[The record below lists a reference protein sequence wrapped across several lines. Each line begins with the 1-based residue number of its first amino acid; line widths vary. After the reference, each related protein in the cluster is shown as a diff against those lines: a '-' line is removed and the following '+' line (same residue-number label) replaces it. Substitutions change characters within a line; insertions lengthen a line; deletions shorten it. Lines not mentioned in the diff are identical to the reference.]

1 MLPFFFIIRQ
11 KKKEERVRFSFFKF
25 KTEFLRFLVNYL
37 DTINNIIK
45 KMARKA
51 KNCKANIIVKKLSRN
66 KFNLQFLAILKMND
80 YIRAITNILGIK
92 INIII
97 ENNKSDTQ
105 YTEKT
110 VAYYKLQ
117 NGYTLYI
124 REKESYSIFDMY
136 IIARELRIMWQFNKN
151 FEYYFYGYRLNGM
164 TEEQYESH
172 ISNID
177 ADVFAYLIIKNNYQ
191 KEIKRNYKYISS
203 ELKFRKLLNMSESK
217 GKYLK

>member
-1 MLPFFFIIRQ
+1 
-11 KKKEERVRFSFFKF
+11 
-25 KTEFLRFLVNYL
+25 
-37 DTINNIIK
+37 
-45 KMARKA
+45 MARKA
-51 KNCKANIIVKKLSRN
+51 KNCKSNIIVNKLSRN
-66 KFNLQFLAILKMND
+66 EFNLQFLAILKMND
-80 YIRAITNILGIK
+80 YIRTITNILGIK

-97 ENNKSDTQ
+97 ENDKSDTQ

-117 NGYTLYI
+117 NGYILYI
-124 REKESYSIFDMY
+124 REKEDYSIFDMY

-172 ISNID
+172 VSNID
-177 ADVFAYLIIKNNYQ
+177 ADVFAYLIIKNKCK
-191 KEIKRNYKYISS
+191 KEIKRNYKYNSS
-203 ELKFRKLLNMSESK
+203 ELKFKKLLNMAESE

>member
-1 MLPFFFIIRQ
+1 
-11 KKKEERVRFSFFKF
+11 
-25 KTEFLRFLVNYL
+25 
-37 DTINNIIK
+37 
-45 KMARKA
+45 MARKA

-66 KFNLQFLAILKMND
+66 KFNLQFLTILKMND
-80 YIRAITNILGIK
+80 YIRTITGILGIK
-92 INIII
+92 LNIII
-97 ENNKSDTQ
+97 ENDKSDTQ

-124 REKESYSIFDMY
+124 REKEDYSIFDMY

-151 FEYYFYGYRLNGM
+151 FEYYFYGYKLNGM

>member
-1 MLPFFFIIRQ
+1 MSR
-11 KKKEERVRFSFFKF
+11 KE
-25 KTEFLRFLVNYL
+25 
-37 DTINNIIK
+37 
-45 KMARKA
+45 
-51 KNCKANIIVKKLSRN
+51 KNCKVNINVEKLSRN

-80 YIRAITNILGIK
+80 YIMTITNILGIK

-105 YTEKT
+105 YTTNT

-117 NGYTLYI
+117 NWYNIYI
-124 REKESYSIFDMY
+124 REKEDYSIFDMY

-164 TEEQYESH
+164 TDEQYESH

-177 ADVFAYLIIKNNYQ
+177 ADVFAYLIIKNKYK
-191 KEIKRNYKYISS
+191 KEIKRNYKYNSS
-203 ELKFRKLLNMSESK
+203 ELKFKKLLNMAESE